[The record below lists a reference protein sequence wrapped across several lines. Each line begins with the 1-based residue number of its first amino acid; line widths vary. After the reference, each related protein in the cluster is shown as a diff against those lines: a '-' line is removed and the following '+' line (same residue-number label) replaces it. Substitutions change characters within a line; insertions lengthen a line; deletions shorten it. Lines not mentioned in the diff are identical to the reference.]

1 MKRWLLKIVV
11 LACFLSLFH
20 LGNRHHEAREA
31 ALALDP
37 FLFLANYWTGVVS
50 LAGPAV
56 LAAGL
61 ISLHLCLVKRRLFC
75 RFLCPLGFLQDI
87 LRAVRSASLKR
98 LGGRPGRG
106 GARMRIFQ
114 PIGMVLALAA
124 FGGIFWGGFTFL
136 WLDPLVIVD
145 GAHYVSWCRYLL
157 AGILLSVLFFPR
169 LWCFFLCPCG
179 GMQELLWL
187 AAAPIRQLV
196 KFLKS
201 ARDPRG
207 AGSPGAQTNAPDAQ
221 TDSPGTQTNAPGVQC
236 GRTGAFRV
244 SARRRFFQTAGV
256 LALTAL
262 AVGSLRKALQDT
274 LAKASDFF
282 VRFRPPGA
290 VGERDLLIRC
300 TRCGKC
306 AGVCPTHL
314 IETVSDLAKPQIYG
328 TPTLN
333 FGSETVGEGRF
344 CEENCV
350 RCTEVCP
357 TGALLRVPLEKKS
370 TLRIAECRFQYD
382 LCRRFFQ
389 MECSICL
396 QACPYGALE
405 EVWSEDAYAK
415 IPSVNADL
423 CIGCGKCAA
432 VCPGE
437 PLLQIDPATGSP
449 VGWGAGIQTEDG
461 VCETTGKKAL
471 TMHSLRGLAEVSP
484 KPGSEE
490 S

>member
-1 MKRWLLKIVV
+1 
-11 LACFLSLFH
+11 
-20 LGNRHHEAREA
+20 
-31 ALALDP
+31 
-37 FLFLANYWTGVVS
+37 
-50 LAGPAV
+50 
-56 LAAGL
+56 
-61 ISLHLCLVKRRLFC
+61 
-75 RFLCPLGFLQDI
+75 
-87 LRAVRSASLKR
+87 
-98 LGGRPGRG
+98 
-106 GARMRIFQ
+106 MRIFQ

-207 AGSPGAQTNAPDAQ
+207 AGSPDAQTNAPDAQTDSPGTQTDPPGTQTNAPDAQTNAPDAQTNAPDAQTNVPDAQTDSPGVQTDAPGVQTDAPGAQTNAPDAQ
-221 TDSPGTQTNAPGVQC
+221 TDSPGTQTIAPGVQC